1 MLRDARGIA
10 APSAPLTLVVERPDG
25 VEYRRALVQD
35 QGVGG
40 RSLDV
45 PLVSS
50 AMSGTWRL
58 SAYTDPKRPPVG
70 ETTFM
75 VEDYVPDRIEFDL
88 SSAASAISSH
98 APAQVSVDGRF
109 LYGAP
114 ASNLELAGA
123 VTIAAAKERPG
134 FPGYSFGLADDAVTA
149 VRQELDE
156 LPTTDAAGKAS
167 FAVKL
172 DKVPATT
179 RPLEAR
185 VTVSM
190 AESGG
195 RAVERKLT
203 LPVTPDA
210 TMIGVKPAFSGRSLA
225 DGGNA
230 DFDVLMAAPDGGKLA
245 KKDLHYE
252 LLKVTTSYQW
262 YRQSGQWEYEPVKRT
277 ERVADGKLDVAAD
290 KPARLSLPV
299 KWGRYRLE
307 VSAGD
312 VVTSLTF
319 DAGFYAESR
328 ADTPDLLE
336 VALDKKDYKPGETIY
351 VAATAR
357 SRRPP
362 DDQRVHRP
370 PGRQQIV

>member
-50 AMSGTWRL
+50 AMSGTWRV

-149 VRQELDE
+149 VRQELDD
-156 LPTTDAAGKAS
+156 LPDTDAAGKAS

-210 TMIGVKPAFSGRSLA
+210 DDDRRQAGFLRPLARRRRQCRFRRGDGRARRRQAGEEGPALR
-225 DGGNA
+225 
-230 DFDVLMAAPDGGKLA
+230 AAQDRRRR
-245 KKDLHYE
+245 
-252 LLKVTTSYQW
+252 YQW

-319 DAGFYAESR
+319 DAGFYAEVARRHARPAGSR
-328 ADTPDLLE
+328 ARQERLQARRDDLCGGDR
-336 VALDKKDYKPGETIY
+336 AQPP
-351 VAATAR
+351 AA
-357 SRRPP
+357 
-362 DDQRVHRP
+362 
-370 PGRQQIV
+370 